1 MTIIT
6 QIFKYPFQIILI
18 PTKMKQML
26 KNSSQFIAV
35 MLIVAIAIGGATSCK
50 SKRLA
55 KEAAAAEYAA
65 MVDQAKKDL
74 NAIINEET
82 TWSLDEQAA
91 RVAAIKTYNIDDPE
105 VQELIGLAEL
115 KIAELREEAERL
127 AEEERL
133 KREEEARLK
142 AQESE
147 FAFIDDAF
155 SNIAGAGSYDA
166 ANREIDNAL
175 KQFANLDVPVLIIIS
190 QAGGF
195 NDYDR
200 PTTISSF
207 LNYLKDVKYYKYKVE
222 SVKQDGLGKITEIEL
237 ITK

>member
-1 MTIIT
+1 
-6 QIFKYPFQIILI
+6 
-18 PTKMKQML
+18 MKQML
-26 KNSSQFIAV
+26 KNSSQIIAM
-35 MLIVAIAIGGATSCK
+35 MLIMAIAIGGATSCK

-65 MVDQAKKDL
+65 MVEQAKKDL

-91 RVAAIKTYNIDDPE
+91 RVATIKTYNIDDPE

-115 KIAELREEAERL
+115 KIAELRAEAERL

-147 FAFIDDAF
+147 FAFIDNAF
-155 SNIAGAGSYDA
+155 KNIAGAGSYDA

-175 KQFANLDVPVLIIIS
+175 KQFSSPDVPVLIIIS

-207 LNYLKDVKYYKYKVE
+207 LNYLKDVKAYKYKVE
-222 SVKQDGLGKITEIEL
+222 SVKQDSLGKITEIEL

>member
-1 MTIIT
+1 
-6 QIFKYPFQIILI
+6 
-18 PTKMKQML
+18 ML
-26 KNSSQFIAV
+26 KFSSRITV
-35 MLIVAIAIGGATSCK
+35 LMLIMAITIGGATSCK

-65 MVDQAKKDL
+65 MVEQAKKDL

-91 RVAAIKTYNIDDPE
+91 RVATIKTYNIDDPE
-105 VQELIGLAEL
+105 VQELIEKAEL
-115 KIAELREEAERL
+115 KIAELRAEKERL

-133 KREEEARLK
+133 RLEEEARLRA
-142 AQESE
+142 AQSE
-147 FAFIDDAF
+147 FAVIDNAF
-155 SNIAGAGSYDA
+155 SGIANAGSYDMANQKIDA
-166 ANREIDNAL
+166 AMQ
-175 KQFANLDVPVLIIIS
+175 QFASPDVPVLIIIS

-200 PTTISSF
+200 PTTISNF
-207 LNYLKDVKYYKYKVE
+207 LNYLKDRKEYKYKVE
-222 SVKQDGLGKITEIEL
+222 SVKQDNLGKITEIEL

>member
-1 MTIIT
+1 
-6 QIFKYPFQIILI
+6 
-18 PTKMKQML
+18 MKQML
-26 KNSSQFIAV
+26 KFSSRITV
-35 MLIVAIAIGGATSCK
+35 LMLIMAITIGGATSCK

-65 MVDQAKKDL
+65 MVEQAKKDL

-91 RVAAIKTYNIDDPE
+91 RVATIKTYNIDDPE
-105 VQELIGLAEL
+105 VQELIEKAEL
-115 KIAELREEAERL
+115 KIAELRAEKERL

-133 KREEEARLK
+133 RLEEEARLRA
-142 AQESE
+142 AQSE
-147 FAFIDDAF
+147 FAVIDNAF
-155 SNIAGAGSYDA
+155 SGIANAGSYDMANQKIDA
-166 ANREIDNAL
+166 AMQ
-175 KQFANLDVPVLIIIS
+175 QFASPDVPVLIIIS

-200 PTTISSF
+200 PTTISNF
-207 LNYLKDVKYYKYKVE
+207 LNYLKDRKEYKYKVE
-222 SVKQDGLGKITEIEL
+222 SVKQDNLGKITEIEL